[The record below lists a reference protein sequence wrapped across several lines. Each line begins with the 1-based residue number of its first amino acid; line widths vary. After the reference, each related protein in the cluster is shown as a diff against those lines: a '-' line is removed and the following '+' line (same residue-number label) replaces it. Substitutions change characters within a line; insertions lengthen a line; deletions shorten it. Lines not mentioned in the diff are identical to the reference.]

1 MVMSVAELRDVWLCA
16 ADLQL
21 IRADR
26 VVSLLVPVGP
36 GYGAVSPADVEF
48 QGAVYAEVEG
58 GTHGDVNTRVKLA
71 ECGKSPAAALMAG
84 LAVELSSATAA
95 EGCLFVFAE
104 RDAAGQVRWTSASR
118 LPAVWPQSSASGD
131 APVAATSSPLA

>member
-1 MVMSVAELRDVWLCA
+1 VWLCA

-36 GYGAVSPADVEF
+36 GFGAVSPADVEF

-58 GTHGDVNTRVKLA
+58 GTHGDVSTRVKLA
-71 ECGKSPAAALMAG
+71 ECGKSPAAELLAG
-84 LAVELSSATAA
+84 LAAELGSAAA
-95 EGCLFVFAE
+95 TEGRLFVLAE
-104 RDAAGQVRWTSASR
+104 RNAAGQVRWMSAST
-118 LPAVWPQSSASGD
+118 LPAAWPQSSASGEV
-131 APVAATSSPLA
+131 PAALTSSPLA